1 MEIKELIRSS
11 LEQHKGGINRTLDG
25 LSVDEINWHPGFDT
39 NSIALI
45 LFHLARSTDSSI
57 SNLSGKPSLWETD
70 KWYIKLKK
78 DQNDRGAHYTSDQ
91 VANFVVPDTKDLLVY
106 FEAAY
111 ARFFEFLDGV
121 SPDRF
126 DEKVNMPAPP
136 PPPKDARPRPAPPK
150 RPDPTVGRMLF
161 MTLTHTIS
169 HGGEIS
175 YIRGLKRG
183 LDK

>member
-1 MEIKELIRSS
+1 MDIKELIRSGV
-11 LEQHKGGINRTLDG
+11 EQYKGGISRTLDG
-25 LSVDEINWHPGFDT
+25 LSTDEINWHPKADT

-45 LFHLARSTDSSI
+45 LFHLARSTDSSA
-57 SNLSGKPSLWETD
+57 SNLSGKASLWETD
-70 KWYIKLKK
+70 KWYVKLNKE
-78 DQNDRGAHYTSDQ
+78 QNDRGAHYSPEQ
-91 VANFVVPDTKDLLVY
+91 VANFSVPDTKDLLAY

-111 ARFFEFLDGV
+111 ARFFEFLDSV
-121 SPDRF
+121 SPERY

-136 PPPKDARPRPAPPK
+136 PPPKDAPPRPTPPK
-150 RPDPTVGRMLF
+150 RPDPTIGRILS
-161 MTLTHTIS
+161 MTLTHTVS